1 MIRDS
6 GRVKGRVAQLAVGGD
21 ESRIR
26 RGGREGCDRKKQQRP
41 FAHIWRSVS
50 EIRAVSKNS
59 CTKRTRGNFPFCIK
73 CYPRPSRGAASRRNG
88 EDLPQSPCA
97 ERIAP
102 IEVPPDIGELGLES
116 EESTDRRPAI
126 PRLVGDAAHS
136 SGPPISTAKGERSPG
151 APENAQPSR
160 ARRASS
166 ASCAFRYSASPPD
179 SKIWRTESGILG
191 NVCSRPAW

>member
-1 MIRDS
+1 MIPDS

-26 RGGREGCDRKKQQRP
+26 RGGREGCDRKKEQRP
-41 FAHIWRSVS
+41 FGHIWRSVS

-59 CTKRTRGNFPFCIK
+59 CTKRTPGNFPFCIK

-97 ERIAP
+97 ER
-102 IEVPPDIGELGLES
+102 
-116 EESTDRRPAI
+116 TDRGPTGYRRVRPRIGGVNRGPSSDSQARRRCRSLERAADI
-126 PRLVGDAAHS
+126 DGEGRAKPR
-136 SGPPISTAKGERSPG
+136 STP
-151 APENAQPSR
+151 NAQPSR
-160 ARRASS
+160 ARCASS
-166 ASCAFRYSASPPD
+166 ASCAFRYSASPPN